1 MARLPPVAGAGACT
15 LGETLRRR
23 LLLAAGCAVA
33 LATPAPTTASGAEL
47 HVPNDA
53 TAPSRPFAAPLRDA
67 VIDTPR
73 ETRRSTARAAG
84 VRATASA
91 SQRFFSSDGQ
101 GPVRVDLSE
110 SYGEMTQ
117 AKVQPFVDF
126 LASRV
131 HGSELRRLTLFILT
145 PAEIR
150 EACTETALACY
161 LPRRE
166 LMVIPGEQT
175 QSGEVPVEY
184 VITHEY
190 GHHVAT
196 NRDNDPWTEP
206 LPDGVGAA
214 AWGPKAW
221 ATREGIC
228 AGVADDRYFPGDQG
242 ENYARNPG
250 ENWAEAYA
258 QLHYPNRFPWQFD
271 RTLAPDAAAFAA
283 ITRDVTRPWRG
294 NVAVRRSGRL
304 TRSKRA
310 RSFRIATTLDGRVKL
325 SLKRPRG
332 ARFELQILTGG
343 KVRVRSRRG
352 RTTLE
357 ATDCQARRFTV
368 RVVRRAGSGR
378 FTVRV
383 QTPG

>member
-1 MARLPPVAGAGACT
+1 M
-15 LGETLRRR
+15 RRR

-33 LATPAPTTASGAEL
+33 LATAAPSAASGAEL
-47 HVPNDA
+47 Y
-53 TAPSRPFAAPLRDA
+53 APSDAMAPARPLAEPVRD
-67 VIDTPR
+67 VVLDTPR
-73 ETRRSTARAAG
+73 AERRSTARAASVG
-84 VRATASA
+84 ASA
-91 SQRFFSSDGQ
+91 SAAQGFYSSDGQ
-101 GPVRVDLSE
+101 GPIRVDLSP

-126 LASRV
+126 VASRL
-131 HGSELRRLTLFILT
+131 HGSELSRLTLVVLT

-150 EACTETALACY
+150 ETCAEDALACY
-161 LPRRE
+161 IPRRE
-166 LMVIPGEQT
+166 VMIIPGEQT
-175 QSGEVPVEY
+175 PKREAPVEY

-190 GHHVAT
+190 GHHVAA

-206 LPDGVGAA
+206 LPNGLGAT

-221 ATREGIC
+221 ATHEGVC
-228 AGVADDRYFPGDQG
+228 AGVAADRYFPGNQ
-242 ENYARNPG
+242 ENKYFENPG

-258 QLHYPNRFPWQFD
+258 QLHYRNQYPWTYD
-271 RTLAPDAAAFAA
+271 RTLAPDDGAFAA
-283 ITRDVTRPWRG
+283 IIRDVTKPWRRG
-294 NVAVRRSGRL
+294 VAVRRSGTL
-304 TRSKRA
+304 SRSRRA
-310 RSFRIATTLDGRVKL
+310 RSFVIRTTLDGRVKL
-325 SLKRPRG
+325 SLDAPSA
-332 ARFELQILTGG
+332 ARYEMQILTGG

-352 RTTLE
+352 RSTVE